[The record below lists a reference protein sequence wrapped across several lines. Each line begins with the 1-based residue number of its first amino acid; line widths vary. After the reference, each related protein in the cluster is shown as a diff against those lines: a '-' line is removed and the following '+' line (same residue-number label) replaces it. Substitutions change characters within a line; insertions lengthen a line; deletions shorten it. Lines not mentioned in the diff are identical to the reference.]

1 MVIDGDNK
9 FLRVTI
15 GSEKIMGK
23 FIKVLDKS
31 FKKYAHKMDQWG
43 KKM

>member
-31 FKKYAHKMDQWG
+31 LKKYAE
-43 KKM
+43 